1 VKIAA
6 GGAGGRAPD
15 LRGPELL
22 GNGVDDALLGLERPS
37 DAEERGRHGQDEVSL
52 ER

>member
-1 VKIAA
+1 M
-6 GGAGGRAPD
+6 
-15 LRGPELL
+15 RGPELL